1 MKNTLTNANKRVWK
15 ATKNLVPRLPMTN
28 YNELVFGEK
37 LCSKSIIKVIEQFIK
52 LVQTSSTF
60 FIFALQVANC
70 YV

>member
-28 YNELVFGEK
+28 YELVFGEK

-60 FIFALQVANC
+60 FIFTLQVANC

>member
-1 MKNTLTNANKRVWK
+1 MR
-15 ATKNLVPRLPMTN
+15 TKEFGKQLKILFLDCLWQN

-60 FIFALQVANC
+60 FIFTLQVANC